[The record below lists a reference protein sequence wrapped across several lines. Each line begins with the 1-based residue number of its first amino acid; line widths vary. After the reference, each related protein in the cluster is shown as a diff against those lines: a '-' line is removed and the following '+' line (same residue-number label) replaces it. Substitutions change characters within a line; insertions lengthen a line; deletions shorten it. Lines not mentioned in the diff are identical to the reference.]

1 MYVIFFN
8 LYLIQRIIEQIDRSI
23 NNNLNNEV
31 KILD

>member
-8 LYLIQRIIEQIDRSI
+8 LYLIQRIIEQIDRS
-23 NNNLNNEV
+23 NNLNIEV